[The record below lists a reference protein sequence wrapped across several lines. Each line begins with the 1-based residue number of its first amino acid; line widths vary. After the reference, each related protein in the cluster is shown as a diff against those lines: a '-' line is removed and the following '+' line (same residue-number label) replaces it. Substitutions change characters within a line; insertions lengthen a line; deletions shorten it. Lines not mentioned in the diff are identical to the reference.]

1 MTVGLVYSRTRAS
14 QIDIRHTMTP
24 EQIAAL
30 FRDQSGAILATLIR
44 RLGDFELAEDSLQEA
59 FEAAIDQWPRDG
71 APEQPVAWLVQTA
84 KHKAI
89 DRLRRGS
96 LYTEK
101 LGKLVEIAE
110 IERATHGPALEDQPI
125 QDDLL
130 RLLFTCCHPA
140 LAVDAQVALAL
151 RTLGGLTT
159 EEIARAFL
167 VPVATLAQRLVRAKK
182 KIRDAAIPYRIPDP
196 HELPE
201 RLDAVMAVVYLI
213 FTEGHAATQ
222 GDAPIRADLCAEAIR
237 LARLLVRLFPGDAE
251 ARGLLALLLL
261 TDARRRARLDA
272 DGDVIPLDEQ
282 DRSVW
287 DRKKID
293 EGSEL
298 LDGVVRG
305 GALGAYSLQAAIAA
319 VHARAA
325 HPDDT
330 AWDEIAS
337 IYGLLARV
345 TPSPVVELNRAIAVA
360 MADGAERGLT
370 LLDEL
375 EARGQLED
383 YHLLAAARA
392 DLFRRAGRREEAAAS
407 YRRALAL
414 GGNEG
419 ERRFLERRLREVRA
433 KQ

>member
-1 MTVGLVYSRTRAS
+1 
-14 QIDIRHTMTP
+14 MTP

-30 FRDQSGAILATLIR
+30 YRDQSGAILATLIR
-44 RLGDFELAEDSLQEA
+44 RLGDFDLAEESLHEA
-59 FEAAIDQWPRDG
+59 FAAAIDQWPREG

-101 LGKLVEIAE
+101 LGKLAEIAE
-110 IERATHGPALEDQPI
+110 IERATVGPDADDRPI
-125 QDDLL
+125 PDDLL

-140 LAVDAQVALAL
+140 LAIDAQVALAL

-182 KIRDAAIPYRIPDP
+182 KIRDAGIPYRIPEAAD
-196 HELPE
+196 LPE
-201 RLDAVMAVVYLI
+201 RLDAVLAVVYLI
-213 FTEGHAATQ
+213 FTEGHATTQ

-237 LARLLVRLFPGDAE
+237 LARLLVRLFPAASE
-251 ARGLLALLLL
+251 PHGLLALLLL

-272 DGDVIPLDEQ
+272 DGDVVPLEEQ

-287 DRKKID
+287 DARKID
-293 EGSEL
+293 EGTAIL
-298 LDGVVRG
+298 AGLVRD
-305 GALGAYSLQAAIAA
+305 GALGAYALQAAIAA

-325 HPDDT
+325 RPEDT
-330 AWDEIAS
+330 AWPEIATL
-337 IYGLLARV
+337 YGLLARV
-345 TPSPVVELNRAIAVA
+345 APSPVVELNRAIAVA
-360 MADGAERGLT
+360 MAEGAERGLA
-370 LLDEL
+370 LLDGL
-375 EARGQLED
+375 EARGELED

-392 DLFRRAGRREEAAAS
+392 DLLRRAGRRADAAEA

-414 GGNEG
+414 GGNDG
-419 ERRFLERRLREVRA
+419 ERRFLERRLREVCGA
-433 KQ
+433 